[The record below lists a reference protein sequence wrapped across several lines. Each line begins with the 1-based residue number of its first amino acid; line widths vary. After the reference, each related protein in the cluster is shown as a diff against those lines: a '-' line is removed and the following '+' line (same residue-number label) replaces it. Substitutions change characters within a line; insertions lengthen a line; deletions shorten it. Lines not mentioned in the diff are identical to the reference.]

1 MKKCFI
7 KINFLFSICILISVC
22 PQIIF
27 SQNVSVSLGYTN
39 IPLIISGFKDAYLT
53 DYVVATNTTAG
64 MGDATAAERETVF
77 NNYSSSNVSG
87 FSAIYV
93 AMDYKIG
100 PEKEYSVLL
109 DYAQAFGGGD
119 NTLNAFSIG
128 GGYTFMD
135 LIKNYDLQTFG
146 KYYTVRY
153 YSDMGK
159 LPYYNGQINVPEG
172 DFNTG
177 DSMQLN
183 ISGGATSIGVKSA
196 YELNPSSGVDFGLEY
211 ITGDL
216 GKPVIKIKDVE
227 IKTSNTHASTCS
239 GESSV
244 SLSCSDFFNPFENA
258 SAKLNGFKIFTA
270 YQYKF

>member
-1 MKKCFI
+1 M
-7 KINFLFSICILISVC
+7 
-22 PQIIF
+22 
-27 SQNVSVSLGYTN
+27 
-39 IPLIISGFKDAYLT
+39 
-53 DYVVATNTTAG
+53 
-64 MGDATAAERETVF
+64 
-77 NNYSSSNVSG
+77 VSG

-100 PEKEYSVLL
+100 PEKEYSLLL

-128 GGYTFMD
+128 GGCTFMD

-196 YELNPSSGVDFGLEY
+196 YELNPSSGVDFGFEY
-211 ITGDL
+211 ITGEL
-216 GKPVIKIKDVE
+216 GKPVIKINDVE
-227 IKTSNTHASTCS
+227 IKSSNIHASTCS
-239 GESSV
+239 GESS
-244 SLSCSDFFNPFENA
+244 STLSCSDFFNPFENA
-258 SAKLNGFKIFTA
+258 SAKMDGFKKLGANI
-270 YQYKF
+270 